1 MLETA
6 SKQKKVRPQSS
17 NTAQIK
23 ERNKGMNGLKNLN
36 SSSDESDAYSIP
48 EDDKEGDEDSN
59 KASAIKEPEKEDSY
73 SEEQYGDRFES
84 TPEGMKKKPE
94 ESEEQ
99 EIDEEEMIDTAEKIF
114 IRMADHM
121 FNMKMTVRSAF
132 KSHIFAVEVNNE
144 ALELIAPMGFLE
156 GLKQLGIDDLEE
168 IEVTYL
174 LKVLSKSELDGAIM
188 VDELLQIMAN
198 FGLYDDDEN

>member
-1 MLETA
+1 M
-6 SKQKKVRPQSS
+6 
-17 NTAQIK
+17 
-23 ERNKGMNGLKNLN
+23 KNLN
-36 SSSDESDAYSIP
+36 SSSDDESDAYSIP
-48 EDDKEGDEDSN
+48 EDDKEGDESSN
-59 KASAIKEPEKEDSY
+59 KAAAVSAKKPAPAEKEEDDDEDY

-84 TPEGMKKKPE
+84 TPEGMKKMGGE
-94 ESEEQ
+94 ESDA

-121 FNMKMTVRSAF
+121 FNMKLNVRSAF
-132 KSHIFAVEVNNE
+132 KEHIFAVEVNNE

-156 GLKQLGIDDLEE
+156 GLKHLGIDDLAE

-198 FGLYDDDEN
+198 FGLYDDDEEGEEDQYQSDNLPALPDD